1 MITINL
7 AGIYL
12 FLCKLSATILLI
24 SIATFGFLMVASVDV
39 ENDESVLG
47 FFAYIV
53 AAAGIASFAM
63 LIILFLVFVIYE
75 IWKL

>member
-12 FLCKLSATILLI
+12 FLLKLSATMFII
-24 SIATFGFLMVASVDV
+24 YAVTFGFLMLAGVNI
-39 ENDESVLG
+39 ENDEDRWG
-47 FFAYIV
+47 RFATIV
-53 AAAGIASFAM
+53 AAAGVASVAM